1 MLRILVFELSSVWL
15 PGTTKGAESGL
26 PTFVNTFFSVPVQ
39 HGIAVSG
46 NKSLPTPVHDGS
58 DNIFDTNGYRM
69 FSWAFATLTSLVLHW
84 HMMFTIL
91 CVREELCDC
100 VSRLELVSSCTSPER
115 SIIHGVP
122 FLNLQI
128 FENDVAWISIRRY
141 IDVVYHREVQRIVQG
156 ILTFLGVIACLAF
169 AIITWEFFFVVGPAA
184 TNLRDA
190 FDGRRLRLL
199 MDVAIYAIMLWSF
212 TNVQCE
218 ILDEKERHIQILAQE
233 RWRIE
238 IKARSAGCNVEKAS
252 RFDRVSSTISQS
264 IETLR
269 LTDKSPSFLGIDVGK
284 GLNGVVVGVMWSAT
298 VAVISYAYSLST
310 S

>member
-1 MLRILVFELSSVWL
+1 
-15 PGTTKGAESGL
+15 
-26 PTFVNTFFSVPVQ
+26 
-39 HGIAVSG
+39 
-46 NKSLPTPVHDGS
+46 
-58 DNIFDTNGYRM
+58 
-69 FSWAFATLTSLVLHW
+69 
-84 HMMFTIL
+84 
-91 CVREELCDC
+91 
-100 VSRLELVSSCTSPER
+100 
-115 SIIHGVP
+115 
-122 FLNLQI
+122 
-128 FENDVAWISIRRY
+128 
-141 IDVVYHREVQRIVQG
+141 
-156 ILTFLGVIACLAF
+156 
-169 AIITWEFFFVVGPAA
+169 
-184 TNLRDA
+184 
-190 FDGRRLRLL
+190 
-199 MDVAIYAIMLWSF
+199 MLWSF
-212 TNVQCE
+212 TKVQCE